1 MAGNGNQK
9 LKLLYLLQIL
19 ESETDEENP
28 IKTADILRRLS
39 DLGIVAERKSIYR
52 DIDCLREAGYDIVSA
67 SGGGYF
73 LGERRFELS
82 EVKLLTD
89 EVQAPSFITHQKSFK
104 LIEKLKGLVSKSDA
118 RSIDRQLHMSG
129 ISKAENE
136 QIYYVIDAIYDAI
149 SKDRQI
155 SFKYLDYT
163 LSGEK
168 HYRSDGK
175 EYSVSPYALVWDNEY
190 YYLAAYYKKHHK
202 IANFRVDKMDRV
214 RVIDSKREKSDEY
227 KHFDPAK
234 KAKSQ
239 FSMFG
244 GEPELITAQIE
255 DKYIGVFVDRF
266 GDDLTLEKG
275 KNGYS
280 RVRFKAEVSRTFMS
294 WIFQFGEG
302 VRILSPKKVCD
313 GVADMLTRVLK
324 MYGENDD

>member
-19 ESETDEENP
+19 ENETDEENP

-39 DLGIVAERKSIYR
+39 DLGIAAERKSIYR

-67 SGGGYF
+67 LGGGYF

-89 EVQAPSFITHQKSFK
+89 AVQASRFITYQKSLK
-104 LIEKLKGLVSKSDA
+104 LIEKLKGLVSANDA

-168 HYRSDGK
+168 YYRSDGK
-175 EYSVSPYALVWDNEY
+175 EYSVSPYSLIWDNEY
-190 YYLAAYYKKHHK
+190 YYLAAYYKKHDK

-214 RVIDSKREKSDEY
+214 KVSEQRREKTDEY
-227 KHFDPAK
+227 KNFDPARQT
-234 KAKSQ
+234 KAQ

-302 VRILSPKKVCD
+302 VKILSPKKVCD